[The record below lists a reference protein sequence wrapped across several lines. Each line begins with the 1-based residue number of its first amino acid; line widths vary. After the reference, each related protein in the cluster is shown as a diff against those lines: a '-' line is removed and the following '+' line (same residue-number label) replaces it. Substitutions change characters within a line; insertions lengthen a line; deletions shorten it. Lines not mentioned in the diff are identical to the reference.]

1 MKKFLLVVLSAFF
14 ILSCGSETNTSTQT
28 SNENQATQE
37 ATATEKEPSG
47 LGDGTYMVGEDIQA
61 GMYKVILS
69 ENAMGMGYVERAKD
83 VNMEVDSIIANI
95 ALTGNGYVEIKETD
109 KAVRIQGAELFPVKL
124 EELQKDIKTEMT
136 DGIYLVGYDLEPGT
150 YKVELTENAMGMGY
164 VERAKSVAMGIEDI
178 IANEALQGNGYVKIE
193 KGDFAV
199 KLQGVKITKK

>member
-14 ILSCGSETNTSTQT
+14 IFSCGSETNTSTQT

-69 ENAMGMGYVERAKD
+69 ENAMGMGYVERAK
-83 VNMEVDSIIANI
+83 
-95 ALTGNGYVEIKETD
+95 
-109 KAVRIQGAELFPVKL
+109 
-124 EELQKDIKTEMT
+124 
-136 DGIYLVGYDLEPGT
+136 
-150 YKVELTENAMGMGY
+150 
-164 VERAKSVAMGIEDI
+164 SVAMGIEDI